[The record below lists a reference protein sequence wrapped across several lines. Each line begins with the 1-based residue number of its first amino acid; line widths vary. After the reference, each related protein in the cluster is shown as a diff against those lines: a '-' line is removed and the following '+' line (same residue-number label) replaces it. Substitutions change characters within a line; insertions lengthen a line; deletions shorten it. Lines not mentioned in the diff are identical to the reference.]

1 MPTNDREV
9 FEKLTGGAGS
19 PPVEAFIT
27 YALFAFERREW
38 LSHHTAARG
47 HPPSEAEVEVWI
59 GNITDYQLDQMR
71 SRAATF
77 FDVAARA
84 YMADE
89 IEEAR
94 QETLKGAIVREVKA
108 AGNFWRQ
115 LFIATATAIIAP
127 VTIGLIVVT
136 ALRSEAFIP
145 TISGT
150 RTLVQPQL
158 PNATPGRWRQ
168 DAALTACARTPSAA
182 PAP

>member
-9 FEKLTGGAGS
+9 FDKLTDGAGS

-38 LSHHTAARG
+38 LSHHAATRG
-47 HPPSEAEVEVWI
+47 QPPSEIEVEAWI
-59 GNITDYQLDQMR
+59 GNITDYQFDQMR
-71 SRAATF
+71 SRAASF

-94 QETLKGAIVREVKA
+94 QETLKSAVVREVKA

-127 VTIGLIVVT
+127 VIIGLIVVA
-136 ALRSEAFIP
+136 ALRSEAVIP
-145 TISGT
+145 TITGT
-150 RTLVQPQL
+150 KTLVQPQA
-158 PNATPGRWRQ
+158 PNGTPGR
-168 DAALTACARTPSAA
+168 
-182 PAP
+182 